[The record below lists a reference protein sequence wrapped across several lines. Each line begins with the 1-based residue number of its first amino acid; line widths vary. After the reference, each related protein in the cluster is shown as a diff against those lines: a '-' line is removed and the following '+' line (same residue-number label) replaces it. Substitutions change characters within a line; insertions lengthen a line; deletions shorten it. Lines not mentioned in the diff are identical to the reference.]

1 MCVQPQSCDLTET
14 RGAWGVAPRRD
25 VLPRMD
31 TGSVESTGGRWG
43 QHQQSPAGG
52 SISRVLLVQR
62 FSGLQTQATLE
73 VWSAEEE
80 GSNPCNHTEIP
91 R

>member
-43 QHQQSPAGG
+43 QHQQSPAGAE
-52 SISRVLLVQR
+52 VQWPPDASHPR
-62 FSGLQTQATLE
+62 GLE
-73 VWSAEEE
+73 
-80 GSNPCNHTEIP
+80 C
-91 R
+91 